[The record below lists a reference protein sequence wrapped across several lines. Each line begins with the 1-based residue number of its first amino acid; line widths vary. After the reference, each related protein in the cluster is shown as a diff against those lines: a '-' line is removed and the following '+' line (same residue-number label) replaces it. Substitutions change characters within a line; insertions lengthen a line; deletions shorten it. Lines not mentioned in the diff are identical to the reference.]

1 MFFTFWGLNIIRK
14 QERLQAPVKTGMARM
29 FDMMLPSNSL
39 KLGLSKMNMFG
50 AGPKM
55 IRGLMKK
62 NNVASLEQLMQSAIA
77 QGVEIVACQMSMD
90 LMGIQREELID
101 QAVIGGVGYYLGQ
114 ADQANH
120 NLFI

>member
-1 MFFTFWGLNIIRK
+1 
-14 QERLQAPVKTGMARM
+14 
-29 FDMMLPSNSL
+29 
-39 KLGLSKMNMFG
+39 
-50 AGPKM
+50 
-55 IRGLMKK
+55 
-62 NNVASLEQLMQSAIA
+62 MQSALD

-114 ADQANH
+114 ADHANH

>member
-1 MFFTFWGLNIIRK
+1 
-14 QERLQAPVKTGMARM
+14 
-29 FDMMLPSNSL
+29 
-39 KLGLSKMNMFG
+39 
-50 AGPKM
+50 M

-62 NNVASLEQLMQSAIA
+62 HHVPSLEELIESAIA

-101 QAVIGGVGYYLGQ
+101 QVKIGGVGYYLGQ
-114 ADQANH
+114 ASQANH